1 MKNILK
7 KFQRED
13 SFVCVHEAGSD
24 SITFTYGKIVGVDEY
39 WAAISTVSPDGKYDG
54 ILIMRI
60 DDILYVE
67 QSVDYDSKM
76 SKLMAASGYTEKS
89 ENRCSDNVAMWGL
102 ETVNT
107 RHIVSSIRLNNSEG
121 ENIVGF
127 VEEVGDG
134 TCKVKTISEYG
145 KEDGLCCFEVNSI
158 SQICFESK
166 VEQRMMVLME

>member
-1 MKNILK
+1 
-7 KFQRED
+7 
-13 SFVCVHEAGSD
+13 
-24 SITFTYGKIVGVDEY
+24 
-39 WAAISTVSPDGKYDG
+39 
-54 ILIMRI
+54 MRI

-134 TCKVKTISEYG
+134 TCKVKTISEAG
-145 KEDGLCCFEVNSI
+145 VDDFGQSVDCEGLGEARHAFEEDVSVGE
-158 SQICFESK
+158 EAY
-166 VEQRMMVLME
+166 